1 MPRRYLDGNTI
12 TSLCGAIDVRAPAN
26 NVIVSNNTIKNTGMF
41 KGMGSFYD
49 PADCNGIYVGV
60 SNTAMIRKNSIDNTG
75 YIAIHFDGTSITV
88 DSNYINYYC
97 ANRDDGSGIYT
108 FSTSNTKRVIKNNII
123 LNGISAPE
131 GNAEITDAHGIYID
145 GDGRGISITNN
156 SIENI
161 RGAGFGLFFNSPKDI
176 NVQNNTVYAAS
187 GWHVGRQYNDSISNF
202 SFKKNIAFNTLPG
215 QITAL
220 HTHTGLNTTTTPIAK
235 TIQQSLQLLGAIDS
249 NYYNFPNPTPF
260 YWCYAAT
267 IGGVFTFP
275 PRADFATWK
284 SYTGLDVHSLLAPAN
299 TLSTQRFEYNAS
311 SVSKTITLDAIYIG
325 VDSTVYN
332 GSITL
337 QPYTSAV
344 LIKSGAL
351 QTSLKAAA
359 GTDISLV
366 LPTNNTVLKG
376 SAVGTVTSYRWTK
389 KLPGLINLLLPLL
402 AIQVLQLVI

>member
-1 MPRRYLDGNTI
+1 M
-12 TSLCGAIDVRAPAN
+12 
-26 NVIVSNNTIKNTGMF
+26 
-41 KGMGSFYD
+41 
-49 PADCNGIYVGV
+49 
-60 SNTAMIRKNSIDNTG
+60 
-75 YIAIHFDGTSITV
+75 
-88 DSNYINYYC
+88 
-97 ANRDDGSGIYT
+97 
-108 FSTSNTKRVIKNNII
+108 
-123 LNGISAPE
+123 
-131 GNAEITDAHGIYID
+131 
-145 GDGRGISITNN
+145 
-156 SIENI
+156 
-161 RGAGFGLFFNSPKDI
+161 
-176 NVQNNTVYAAS
+176 
-187 GWHVGRQYNDSISNF
+187 
-202 SFKKNIAFNTLPG
+202 PG

-344 LIKSGAL
+344 LIKSDAL

-366 LPTNNTVLKG
+366 LPTNNTLLKG